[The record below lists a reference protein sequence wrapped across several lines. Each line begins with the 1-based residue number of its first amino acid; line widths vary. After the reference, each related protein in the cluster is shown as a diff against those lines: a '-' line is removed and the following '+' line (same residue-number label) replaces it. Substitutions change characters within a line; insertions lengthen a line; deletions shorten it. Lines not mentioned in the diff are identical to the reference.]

1 MKKILSFCLLAAI
14 IGFSTNIKAQNEMTL
29 KEKISYALGA
39 SNGEYLMQ
47 QGVEIDLDTFIKGF
61 SEGYEGKNQF
71 TQEEMQKVFEEFQK
85 MMMAKQNDAT
95 NNEKAKGAAFLAE
108 NKKNPDVVETAS
120 GLQYKVVKMGTG
132 AKPTATDKVKVHYHG
147 TTIDGK
153 VFDSSV
159 ERGEPIT
166 FPLNG
171 VIKGW
176 TEGVQLMPIGSKFIF
191 YIPSDLAYGDRGA
204 GQDIKPGATLIFE
217 VELLDIEK

>member
-47 QGVEIDLDTFIKGF
+47 QGVEIDLNTFIKGF

-95 NNEKAKGAAFLAE
+95 NDEKAKGAAFLAE

>member
-47 QGVEIDLDTFIKGF
+47 QGVEIDLNTFIKGF

-132 AKPTATDKVKVHYHG
+132 AKPSATDKVKVHYHG

>member
-47 QGVEIDLDTFIKGF
+47 QGVEIDLNTFIKGF